1 MTTSRTTFALALI
14 PPFHPH
20 VSLKHF
26 TGFSLVEVLITTLLI
41 SIGLLG
47 MAALQGRA
55 LAYSSDAEHRGTA
68 AMLAGDLLELI
79 RATPTRW
86 NGYLDSASP
95 RPPPANHCLATP
107 NEPTAQLACWL
118 AEIDVLLPPLDP
130 AAPGGSH
137 VCRSSAPGTCDN
149 QGPVIEVQV
158 VWQARQGECPSDD
171 PAPLCHYRLRGE
183 I

>member
-1 MTTSRTTFALALI
+1 MNTSRITSALAI
-14 PPFHPH
+14 QPAFHSRL
-20 VSLKHF
+20 SLKRP

-55 LAYSSDAEHRGTA
+55 LSYNTDAEHRNTA
-68 AMLAGDLLELI
+68 AMLAGDLLELV

-86 NGYLDSASP
+86 NSYLDNGHS
-95 RPPPANHCLATP
+95 RPTPTSLCLSTP

-118 AEIDVLLPPLDP
+118 AEINALLPLP
-130 AAPGGSH
+130 ASAMDSDSYI
-137 VCRSSAPGTCDN
+137 CRSSAPGTCDN
-149 QGPVIEVQV
+149 QGTVIEVQV
-158 VWQARQGECPSDD
+158 AWQARQGECPGHS
-171 PAPLCHYRLRGE
+171 PPTLCHYRLRGE